1 MFTDNSSAVEETF
14 SFISVFQDKEIFYY
28 FSKRQFCIETLWST
42 TFLISHGKWNKKI
55 PKYINNK
62 MGGGEEKEGEEEGG
76 SEDQWHPSVILQ

>member
-14 SFISVFQDKEIFYY
+14 SFISVFQGKEIFYY

-42 TFLISHGKWNKKI
+42 TFLISHGKWNKI